1 MTPDLATVLEAIR
14 AHRPAALEGGVEL
27 VGVVGSVARGE
38 ATGSSD
44 VDVVYQIA
52 GRPTLMTLGSIMS
65 ALEDRLSARVDL
77 VNLATLPDA
86 VRGRM
91 EHDLVRA

>member
-1 MTPDLATVLEAIR
+1 MTPDLSTVLEAIR

-38 ATGSSD
+38 ANDASD

-52 GRPTLMTLGSIMS
+52 RRPTLMTLGAIMS
-65 ALEDRLSARVDL
+65 ALEDKLSVRIDL

-86 VRGRM
+86 VRRRM
-91 EHDLVRA
+91 ERELITI

>member
-14 AHRPAALEGGVEL
+14 AQRPAALEGGVEL

-38 ATGSSD
+38 ASDASD
-44 VDVVYQIA
+44 VDVVYRIA
-52 GRPTLMTLGSIMS
+52 GRPTLMTLGAIMS

-77 VNLATLPDA
+77 VNLATVPEA

-91 EHDLVRA
+91 ERDLVKA